1 MDISPGLMEKYHATR
16 CFLGMDTCVV
26 ASATYTTLEHT
37 VLTKE
42 VLFPA
47 LQTVIATHALLG
59 ARYDRRD
66 DSLDLAYVRLPT
78 VDLSRVVEFSG
89 HRDLQEALRKQLSR
103 RFEDTQGEMPL
114 WRLEVL
120 ADNTVILAMHHGI
133 GDGLSSA
140 AFHNSLIRALQE
152 PPLPIDSPCVVVP
165 DVPVL
170 PPIEDVTNIPFPLP
184 RIVRAL
190 YSFLF
195 QMPYAWTGNPVP
207 AVAAIQ
213 TNIRLV
219 SFEPSDVKKF
229 SDICRAHSATVSSGM
244 YELAVCALS
253 RLIADVPARYTT
265 LAVNVPISLRELA
278 GGLDE
283 ICNYVSGYLTFPR
296 IHTEFSWAVATSVA
310 AELQVQKTKSIDGMG
325 ILRLVSSHMAGFS
338 SGQLGKKRQYSLII
352 SNLGRM
358 QAPAVEGDWKMGNM
372 FFGQCDSLA
381 GPALGMNVVGDPAGG
396 LNICVSWGEKSVD
409 TAFVEAFIT
418 LFRESFHAL

>member
-1 MDISPGLMEKYHATR
+1 
-16 CFLGMDTCVV
+16 
-26 ASATYTTLEHT
+26 
-37 VLTKE
+37 
-42 VLFPA
+42 
-47 LQTVIATHALLG
+47 
-59 ARYDRRD
+59 
-66 DSLDLAYVRLPT
+66 
-78 VDLSRVVEFSG
+78 
-89 HRDLQEALRKQLSR
+89 
-103 RFEDTQGEMPL
+103 MPL

-170 PPIEDVTNIPFPLP
+170 PPIEDVTNIPFPP
-184 RIVRAL
+184 AQNR
-190 YSFLF
+190 
-195 QMPYAWTGNPVP
+195 NPVP
-207 AVAAIQ
+207 AVVAIQ

-229 SDICRAHSATVSSGM
+229 SDICRAHNATVSSGM

-253 RLIADVPARYTT
+253 RLIADVPARYKT

-278 GGLDE
+278 GGLAE

-296 IHTEFSWAVATSVA
+296 IHTQFSWAVATSVA
-310 AELQVQKTKSIDGMG
+310 ADLQVQKTKSIDGMG
-325 ILRLVSSHMAGFS
+325 ILRLVGSHMAGFS

-358 QAPAVEGDWKMGNM
+358 QAPTVEGAWKMGNM

-418 LFRESFHAL
+418 LFRESFHALLA